1 MLRIAALVACVASA
15 SAFAP
20 GAMSARSHRQPLSGF
35 IAYPLDAAAP
45 SLCPQM
51 PATARADAQW
61 ACVSRPMQLKGAT
74 STCKL
79 PVAAARP
86 AVIRATVAV
95 NNFGRRKVHSAR
107 CRLPPGIARA
117 RHQMWGAALVDG
129 LLRQAFAA
137 LFRAR
142 VSAMCGGWLVADREG
157 GGHGFLARGRGD
169 VVVDSGT
176 GMGAAGADGLFS
188 PPSLVPSLLP
198 SLHAGQD
205 AAQHGSGVC
214 HRH

>member
-117 RHQMWGAALVDG
+117 RHQMGAWLWWTGCCDRHSLHCSG
-129 LLRQAFAA
+129 
-137 LFRAR
+137 R
-142 VSAMCGGWLVADREG
+142 VSLLCVVGGWLRT
-157 GGHGFLARGRGD
+157 GRGA
-169 VVVDSGT
+169 
-176 GMGAAGADGLFS
+176 GMAFWRVGGAMS
-188 PPSLVPSLLP
+188 W
-198 SLHAGQD
+198 
-205 AAQHGSGVC
+205 
-214 HRH
+214 